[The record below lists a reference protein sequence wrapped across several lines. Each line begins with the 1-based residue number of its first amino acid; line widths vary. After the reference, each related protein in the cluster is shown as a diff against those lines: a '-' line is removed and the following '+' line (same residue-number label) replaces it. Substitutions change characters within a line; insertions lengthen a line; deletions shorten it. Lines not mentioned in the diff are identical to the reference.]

1 MRKVIG
7 VGAGLALL
15 LGGQSAVCAADT
27 ENPEGAYRLGEIV
40 VSADAESVVEN
51 AGTVYRITAS
61 DIAAQGARTLDE
73 ALELLPGINIREG
86 GEGTPRI
93 DIRGFKTRHVQ
104 LFLNGIPVR
113 DSFDGQFDP
122 TRIPAS
128 IIAEIKVTSGG
139 GSVLYGA
146 GANGGAIDIITK
158 TGEQG
163 VHGTVGAEIAEG
175 ERYLAK
181 ASIYGAA
188 EKIEFFGNVNVLN
201 RDNFQLS
208 DDFKATKDED
218 GEGRENSDRE
228 YTSVFGNLSYKIT
241 DQTTLGFTVSHAAG
255 ENGKPPITN
264 EDKDDIFSKS
274 IKYERIDDI
283 ESSFVQLAIAHDTHG
298 PLSLRGWGYYSLSEI
313 EENRYD
319 GDDYSTQMEKGAF
332 HQESETE
339 IFGVSTQARYAIG
352 DAAAA
357 TLGLTAENESWNAEG
372 FEIDK
377 KLKSQDILEDQD
389 VQTYSVALEYERQLT
404 DRLSMVVGYGH
415 HFNQRDG
422 EESEADGD
430 DDDFSY
436 LLGATFD
443 LNDTTRFRVNHARKV
458 RFPSVKQLYDGDA
471 GNPDL
476 DTEITLHYEV
486 GIEQQLP
493 AGATIN
499 VTGFV
504 IDAEDF
510 IEKDLSGYN
519 QNYQDISIVGVETD
533 LTMRPVEDLL
543 LRFGVTWLETEDESA
558 DSSRDEMQ
566 YRPKWKFTAESR
578 YVFDFGL
585 TASGS
590 VQHVADQY
598 YYDAEDGDQKKK
610 LNDITVVS
618 LKFSQSIAESGL
630 ELYAGVDN
638 LFDEDY
644 EESYGLPQPGR
655 TFYGGVEYR
664 F

>member
-1 MRKVIG
+1 MRKVVG
-7 VGAGLALL
+7 VGAGLFLL
-15 LGGQSAVCAADT
+15 LGGQSVASAVDT
-27 ENPEGAYRLGEIV
+27 ESVEGAYRLGEII
-40 VSADAESVVEN
+40 VSADAESAVEN
-51 AGTVYRITAS
+51 AGTVYRVTAN
-61 DIAAQGARTLDE
+61 DIKAQGARTLDE
-73 ALELLPGINIREG
+73 AIELLPGVIIREG
-86 GEGTPRI
+86 AEGTPRI
-93 DIRGFKTRHVQ
+93 DIRGFRTRHVQ

-113 DSFDGQFDP
+113 DSYDGQFDP

-128 IIAEIKVTSGG
+128 IIAEIKLTSGG
-139 GSVLYGA
+139 GSVLYGP

-163 VHGTVGAEIAEG
+163 VHGTVGAEISEG
-175 ERYLAK
+175 ESYLARS
-181 ASIYGAA
+181 SIYGAD
-188 EKIEFFGNVNVLN
+188 EKVEFFGNVNVLN
-201 RDNFQLS
+201 RDGFQLS
-208 DDFKATKDED
+208 GDFDATEDED
-218 GEGRENSDRE
+218 GDERENSDRE
-228 YTSVFGNLSYKIT
+228 YASVFGNLSYNLT

-255 ENGKPPITN
+255 ENGKPPVTN
-264 EDKDDIFSKS
+264 ADKDDIFSKS

-283 ESSFVQLAIAHDTHG
+283 DSSFVQLAFAHETNG
-298 PLSLRGWGYYSLSEI
+298 PLSLRGWGYYSISEI
-313 EENRYD
+313 EENQYD
-319 GDDYSTQMEKGAF
+319 DDDYATQVEKGAF

-339 IFGVSTQARYAIG
+339 IFGASTQARYAIG

-357 TLGLTAENESWNAEG
+357 TLGLNAENESWNAEG

-377 KLKSQDILEDQD
+377 KLASQDFLEDED
-389 VQTYSVALEYERQLT
+389 VQTYSVALEYERELT

-422 EESEADGD
+422 EEGEDDGD
-430 DDDFSY
+430 DNDFSY
-436 LLGATFD
+436 LLGVDFD
-443 LNDTTRFRVNHARKV
+443 LNDTTRLRANHARKV
-458 RFPSVKQLYDGDA
+458 RFPSVKQLYDGDS
-471 GNPDL
+471 GNSDL
-476 DTEITLHYEV
+476 DTEITLHYEI

-493 AGATIN
+493 AGATLD

-510 IEKDLSGYN
+510 IEKDSSGEN
-519 QNYQDISIVGVETD
+519 QNYQEVSIVGVETG
-533 LTMRPVEDLL
+533 LTMRPVDDLM
-543 LRFGVTWLETEDESA
+543 LRFGVTWLEATDEST

-566 YRPKWKFTAESR
+566 YRPEWKFTAESR
-578 YVFDFGL
+578 YAFDFGL

-598 YYDAEDGDQKKK
+598 FYDNDDGDQQKK

-618 LKFSQSIAESGL
+618 LKLSQTIADSGL
-630 ELYAGVDN
+630 EVYAGVDN